1 VSTERFRVFK
11 DTTLGAEYQE
21 ASLIR
26 TGEDAKRHAWKDEQP
41 LGVFSYV
48 DSEQRVPHDHPLR
61 QLRAMV
67 DEASRHWQ
75 HGFSELWPRSV
86 VHR

>member
-1 VSTERFRVFK
+1 MWGGCRPVNLQIIALVQPGMAYETH
-11 DTTLGAEYQE
+11 A
-21 ASLIR
+21 
-26 TGEDAKRHAWKDEQP
+26 AKRHPWKDEQP
-41 LGVFSYV
+41 LGVFSYL

-75 HGFSELWPRSV
+75 HRFSELWPRSV